1 MIFWFLGLGCGRSLR
16 YAILIKNKG
25 GKAILKTD
33 TIIKQEG
40 INALI
45 SKLGYVDAE
54 RFIVLITKE
63 PFDYTKWREQS
74 LNEELSIRELSK
86 KAMAYSKNL

>member
-1 MIFWFLGLGCGRSLR
+1 M
-16 YAILIKNKG
+16 
-25 GKAILKTD
+25 KTD
-33 TIIKQEG
+33 AVIKQEG

-63 PFDYTKWREQS
+63 PFDYTKWREQA
-74 LNEELSIRELSK
+74 LDEEINIRQLSK
-86 KAMAYSKNL
+86 KAMAYSKNI

>member
-1 MIFWFLGLGCGRSLR
+1 MR
-16 YAILIKNKG
+16 
-25 GKAILKTD
+25 TD
-33 TIIKQEG
+33 TVVKQEG

-54 RFIVLITKE
+54 RFIVLINSE
-63 PFDYTKWREQS
+63 SFDYTKWHQES
-74 LNEELSIRELSK
+74 LDEGLSVRELSK

>member
-1 MIFWFLGLGCGRSLR
+1 M
-16 YAILIKNKG
+16 
-25 GKAILKTD
+25 KTD

-54 RFIVLITKE
+54 RFLVLINRE

-74 LNEELSIRELSK
+74 LDEGLSVRQLSQ
-86 KAMAYSKNL
+86 KAMNYSKNM